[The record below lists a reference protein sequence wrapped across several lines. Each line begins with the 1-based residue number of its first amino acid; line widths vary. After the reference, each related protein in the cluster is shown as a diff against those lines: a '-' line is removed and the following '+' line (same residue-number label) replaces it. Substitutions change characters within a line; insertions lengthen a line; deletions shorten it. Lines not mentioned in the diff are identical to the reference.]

1 MVAARGGAA
10 IGAILKVPKPPDW
23 NSRMP
28 TLSRIQDVQGTGL
41 YSPLSG
47 KIVRVRGVVTEK
59 IRQGFFL
66 QDPDPVQSASQ
77 DLVQKPQPAASGIFV
92 FVTDLPTLPGPLL
105 GALVEVSGVVLDFA
119 REENERPTTQI
130 ELHEIAIIQAVGPT
144 IAPIW
149 LNSNTVP
156 SDAKTLAVALNNL
169 EAMRVGIRAGALFS
183 APSNPFGDYVMLPT
197 DMAKTMPVSAY
208 GTAVLD
214 AGNPDRWLPGF
225 RIAGPDTA
233 PLVNVGDVLL
243 TDVIGPMNYRAGSY
257 QILARGPLKVERIE
271 HDLLT
276 VAHSPGLDYTSI
288 LTLNAF
294 NLDTQLEREALV
306 DDPRRDIDH
315 DVADL
320 RFEKLAAVIV
330 KQAGAPAIIAL
341 QEIQDNDGAE
351 LSAVTDAS
359 YTFERLIQ
367 AAKKLG
373 GPLYQ
378 WADIAPENGAD
389 GGQPGGNIRNAYLF
403 DPQRVALVAGS
414 LQRIG
419 DQILAFD
426 GSRKALM
433 AHFRILS
440 SNQILAVINVHL
452 ASKRHQNSIF
462 APNAP
467 GFDAKEA
474 QRILQAKAIRDVLAG
489 LDSMS
494 EKTDYYVTGDFNDFD
509 FSETL
514 KALCGDASVN
524 LMQTVAQS
532 ARYDYNHRGKLH
544 TLMHA
549 IVSKRQAEPGRFKF
563 EILHGNEL
571 TGVQP
576 GTMGTRATDHA
587 YVISH
592 LRVGQ

>member
-1 MVAARGGAA
+1 
-10 IGAILKVPKPPDW
+10 
-23 NSRMP
+23 MP
-28 TLSRIQDVQGTGL
+28 ALRRIQDVQGTGL

-47 KIVRVRGVVTEK
+47 EIARVRGVVTEK

-66 QDPDPVQSASQ
+66 QDPAPTQSASQ
-77 DLVQKPQPAASGIFV
+77 DLAQKPQPASSAIFV
-92 FVTDLPTLPGPLL
+92 FATDLPPLPGPLL
-105 GALVEVSGVVLDFA
+105 GALVEVTGRILDFA

-130 ELHEIAIIQAVGPT
+130 ELHEITIIEAVGPP
-144 IAPIW
+144 IATIW
-149 LNSNTVP
+149 LNNNTVP
-156 SDAKTLAVALNNL
+156 ADAAVLAATLNNL
-169 EAMRVGIRAGALFS
+169 EGMRVGIRAGAVFS
-183 APSNPFGDYVMLPT
+183 APSNPFGDYVMLPSG
-197 DMAKTMPVSAY
+197 MAKTMPLSAF

-214 AGNPDRWLPGF
+214 AENPERWLPSF
-225 RIAGPDTA
+225 RIARVDTA

-243 TDVIGPMNYRAGSY
+243 SDVIGPLNYRAGSH
-257 QILARGPLKVERIE
+257 QIWARGPLKVEHIA
-271 HDLLT
+271 HDFMT
-276 VAHSPGLDYTSI
+276 VAKSPGPEYTSV

-294 NLDTQLEREALV
+294 NLDTQLERSELV
-306 DDPRRDIDH
+306 DDSRRDIDH

-359 YTFERLIQ
+359 YTFERLI
-367 AAKKLG
+367 AAVKKIG

-378 WADIAPENGAD
+378 WADIAPESGAD

-414 LQRIG
+414 LERIG
-419 DQILAFD
+419 DQISAFD

-433 AHFRILS
+433 AHFRVLS

-462 APNAP
+462 APSAP

-474 QRILQAKAIRDVLAG
+474 QRISQAEAIRDLLAG
-489 LDSMS
+489 LHDSGF
-494 EKTDYYVTGDFNDFD
+494 EYYVTGDFNDFD
-509 FSETL
+509 FSATL
-514 KALCGDASVN
+514 TALCGEASIN
-524 LMQTVAQS
+524 LVQTVPQS
-532 ARYDYNHRGKLH
+532 ARFDYNHRGKLH

-549 IVSKRQAEPGRFKF
+549 IVSKRQAQPGRFKF

-592 LRVGQ
+592 LRVGSY